1 AQVFLNVAQFGLGMQ
16 EAMAQP
22 RVDVSTQHVVVDSR
36 MAPETIEALAAL
48 GHPIEIV
55 DETAADSH
63 FATPL
68 GIRVDPARG
77 TLHSGVDVFR
87 IAEARGY

>member
-1 AQVFLNVAQFGLGMQ
+1 VW
-16 EAMAQP
+16 
-22 RVDVSTQHVVVDSR
+22 VDSR
-36 MAPETIEALAAL
+36 ITPETIEALAAM
-48 GHPIEIV
+48 GHPLEIV
-55 DETAADSH
+55 EETAADSR

-68 GIRVDPARG
+68 GILVNHERG

>member
-1 AQVFLNVAQFGLGMQ
+1 V
-16 EAMAQP
+16 E
-22 RVDVSTQHVVVDSR
+22 
-36 MAPETIEALAAL
+36 
-48 GHPIEIV
+48 
-55 DETAADSH
+55 ETAADSR

-68 GIRVDPARG
+68 GILVNHERG